1 MENIIRFDKNNVVE
15 YPTTFQE
22 KDLLFKLSKSPHDAR
37 FVCDLSG
44 VQECDIIHHCPL
56 TLQEPSDEWVE
67 EHHRLEVFYGDKQLW
82 EQDLTIKYCE
92 DLKMEYLETTL
103 FGSRKCLIF
112 ADGIIKYPY

>member
-22 KDLLFKLSKSPHDAR
+22 KDLICKLSKSPHDAR
-37 FVCDLSG
+37 
-44 VQECDIIHHCPL
+44 VQTPIH
-56 TLQEPSDEWVE
+56 
-67 EHHRLEVFYGDKQLW
+67 RFEVFYGDKQLW
-82 EQDLTIKYCE
+82 KQDLPIKYCE

-103 FGSRKCLIF
+103 FWSRKCLIF